1 MEAIKTASVSKSYG
15 PTRALSRVSITVK
28 TGDVYGFLGPNG
40 AGKTTMI
47 RVMLGLLKADEG
59 RVELLGHDI
68 SAGTSAV
75 LSEVG
80 AVLAPPSFYP
90 HLSGETNLKL
100 FSGLRE
106 NGRSI
111 ANVLE
116 QVNLS
121 SARSR
126 KFSDYSTGMK
136 QRLAIAAALIKD
148 PELFILDEPTSGL
161 DPQGRVEIRE
171 ILKNIG
177 KEGKTVFLST
187 HLLNEVQQICN
198 RVGVLKEGKLIAEDE
213 VVQLLGERG
222 DTLLVVDS
230 SQIDRA
236 TEVLKQA
243 EIVSR
248 VNPGEN
254 QLRVSLKTGKNSDL
268 IGILTEAG
276 IEIEEVK
283 NSRKNLEEVF
293 MELTAGSA

>member
-47 RVMLGLLKADEG
+47 RVILGLLKADEG

-80 AVLAPPSFYP
+80 TVLAPPSFYP

-100 FSGLRE
+100 FSGRRE
-106 NGRSI
+106 NSRSI

-126 KFSDYSTGMK
+126 KFSHYSTGMK

-236 TEVLKQA
+236 TEVLEQA

-254 QLRVSLKTGKNSDL
+254 QLRVSLEKGKNSDL

-276 IEIEEVK
+276 IEIEEVR

-293 MELTAGSA
+293 MELTAGNA